1 MQPNMLLGLVIR
13 PPRSSYPVDAGVT
26 LTATHGGILC
36 KTDNFVINN
45 AKGQK
50 LHCSF
55 TTQQNLDEG
64 SKRPC
69 IIYMHGNAGNKFEGQ
84 SYADKTLPLGV
95 DLFTFD
101 FSGCGNS
108 EGQWVTLGWKEVD
121 DLSACL
127 NHLAQAGKTSKVA
140 LWGRSMGGSTALRF
154 NNTTS
159 PLPVTCMIVDSAFSR
174 FTEVAAGMV
183 SKIMP
188 GMPPEAIMQMMWP
201 SLCQM
206 VNQETGGLDLNTLNP
221 VESAP

>member
-1 MQPNMLLGLVIR
+1 
-13 PPRSSYPVDAGVT
+13 
-26 LTATHGGILC
+26 
-36 KTDNFVINN
+36 
-45 AKGQK
+45 
-50 LHCSF
+50 
-55 TTQQNLDEG
+55 
-64 SKRPC
+64 
-69 IIYMHGNAGNKFEGQ
+69 MHGNAGNKYEGQ
-84 SYADKTLPLGV
+84 SYADKILPLGI

-140 LWGRSMGGSTALRF
+140 LWGRSMGGATALKF